1 VADVAAGHVPF
12 YFGNMSA
19 ALPQARA
26 GRVRA
31 LAVTSP
37 QRSPAAPEVP
47 TIAEAGVTGCEI
59 SEWNAL
65 LAPAGTPPA
74 TIERLHIDVA
84 KILATEE
91 IKAKFADLG
100 AQPIGSTPAELAAF
114 LRSEMAKWAE
124 VVKVANVKI
133 E

>member
-1 VADVAAGHVPF
+1 
-12 YFGNMSA
+12 MSA

-47 TIAEAGVTGCEI
+47 TLAEAGVSGCEI

-74 TIERLHIDVA
+74 TIERLHADIA

-114 LRSEMAKWAE
+114 LRGEMAKWAE

>member
-1 VADVAAGHVPF
+1 
-12 YFGNMSA
+12 M
-19 ALPQARA
+19 
-26 GRVRA
+26 
-31 LAVTSP
+31 
-37 QRSPAAPEVP
+37 
-47 TIAEAGVTGCEI
+47 
-59 SEWNAL
+59 
-65 LAPAGTPPA
+65 
-74 TIERLHIDVA
+74 IERLHVDVA
-84 KILATEE
+84 KIMADEE